1 MRARRPTSRSTLKGK
16 KFLGVRFVNCFT
28 YGRLYVNDA
37 GDAYVGS
44 CPKCG
49 KPYYVRIGS
58 HGTSQRMFTAYC

>member
-1 MRARRPTSRSTLKGK
+1 MQAKRPSSRASLSGK

-28 YGRLYVNDA
+28 YGRLYENNA
-37 GDAYVGS
+37 RDAYVGS

-58 HGTSQRMFTAYC
+58 SGTNQRMFAAYC